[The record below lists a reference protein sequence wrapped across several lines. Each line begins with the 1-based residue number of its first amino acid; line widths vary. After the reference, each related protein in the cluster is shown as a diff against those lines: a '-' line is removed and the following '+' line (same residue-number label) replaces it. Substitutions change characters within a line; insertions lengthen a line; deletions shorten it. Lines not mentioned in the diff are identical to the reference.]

1 MEYNEKMTNIQI
13 GVHATHCCKI
23 CGCKYGNDDCPVVKG
38 SVEPVYKCYE
48 CESTDCNGCG
58 EYIRKIANL
67 EQIIKE
73 QEQTLEELK
82 KSLAIKRKIV

>member
-1 MEYNEKMTNIQI
+1 LESKEIMTNIQI
-13 GVHATHCCKI
+13 QTHATHCCKI
-23 CGCKYGNDDCPVVKG
+23 CGCKYGNVDCPVVEG
-38 SVEPVYKCYE
+38 TVEPVYECYD
-48 CESTDCNGCG
+48 CIYTDYQGCG

-82 KSLAIKRKIV
+82 EKIKTSCN

>member
-1 MEYNEKMTNIQI
+1 MLIVIHLKLGLNSLLLE
-13 GVHATHCCKI
+13 
-23 CGCKYGNDDCPVVKG
+23 G
-38 SVEPVYKCYE
+38 SVEPVYSCYE
-48 CESTDCNGCG
+48 CESTDYQGYG

-82 KSLAIKRKIV
+82 EKIKTSCN